1 MELDEIK
8 AAWSE
13 LNIRLEKSEA
23 LNRRML
29 ADMLENRQ
37 QSAKDKLMKYEV
49 FFLVLCIV
57 SATMIVPAYLA
68 GVYSLPVSA
77 IFEAVFVFAGLWQV
91 YKIVLLRRMSIA
103 QCTTTDLIQK
113 AIRFKVVTRMRTVVG
128 LLLLIPIIVVI
139 CLYDVKEP
147 VAVYIGMGI
156 GGVIGL
162 TIGLVLFFRNL
173 KDIDSLIKSYKD
185 IRDFRED

>member
-8 AAWSE
+8 AAWND

-29 ADMLENRQ
+29 AGMLENRQ

-49 FFLVLCIV
+49 FFLVLCIFSGILLIPAWLGGLYSPIV
-57 SATMIVPAYLA
+57 SAV
-68 GVYSLPVSA
+68 
-77 IFEAVFVFAGLWQV
+77 FECVFVVAAIWQV
-91 YKIVLLRRMSIA
+91 YKIILLRRMSIER
-103 QCTTTDLIQK
+103 CSTTDLIQK

-128 LLLLIPIIVVI
+128 LIMLIPIVLII
-139 CLYDVKEP
+139 CLFDVKESMP
-147 VAVYIGMGI
+147 VYIGMCV

-185 IRDFRED
+185 TLDFNED

>member
-8 AAWSE
+8 AAWND
-13 LNIRLEKSEA
+13 LNLRLEKSEA

-29 ADMLENRQ
+29 AGMLENRQ

-49 FFLVLCIV
+49 FFLVLCIFSGILLIPAWLGGLYSPIV
-57 SATMIVPAYLA
+57 SAV
-68 GVYSLPVSA
+68 
-77 IFEAVFVFAGLWQV
+77 FECVFVVAAIWQV
-91 YKIVLLRRMSIA
+91 YKIILLRRMSIER
-103 QCTTTDLIQK
+103 CSTTDLIQK

-128 LLLLIPIIVVI
+128 LIMLIPIVLII
-139 CLYDVKEP
+139 CLFDVKESMP
-147 VAVYIGMGI
+147 VYIGMCV

-185 IRDFRED
+185 TLDFNED

>member
-8 AAWSE
+8 AAWND
-13 LNIRLEKSEA
+13 LNLRLEKSEA

-29 ADMLENRQ
+29 AGMLENRQ

-49 FFLVLCIV
+49 FFLVLCIFSGILLIPAWLGGLYSPIV
-57 SATMIVPAYLA
+57 SAV
-68 GVYSLPVSA
+68 
-77 IFEAVFVFAGLWQV
+77 FECVFVVAAIWQV
-91 YKIVLLRRMSIA
+91 YKIILLRRMSIER
-103 QCTTTDLIQK
+103 CSTTDLIQK

-128 LLLLIPIIVVI
+128 LIMLIPIVFII
-139 CLYDVKEP
+139 CLFDVKESMP
-147 VAVYIGMGI
+147 VYIGMCV

-185 IRDFRED
+185 TLDFNED

>member
-29 ADMLENRQ
+29 ADMLETRQ